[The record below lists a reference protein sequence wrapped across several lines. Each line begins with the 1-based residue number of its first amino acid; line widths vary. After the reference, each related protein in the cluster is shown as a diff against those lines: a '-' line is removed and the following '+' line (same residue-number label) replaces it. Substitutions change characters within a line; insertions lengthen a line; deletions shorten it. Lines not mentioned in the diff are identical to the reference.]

1 MGQVAIVT
9 GSASGIGK
17 ATAKL
22 FAKEGAK
29 LTISDINKEAGQK
42 VVEEI
47 KSFSFKCIQNIERL
61 FII

>member
-47 KSFSFKCIQNIERL
+47 KSLLNSSIKCNFKI
-61 FII
+61 